1 MICALVSKT
10 FDLAELEPDE
20 ILAISGVTLAN
31 SVLENVKGLGPQIL
45 PGILDLYLKQIQ
57 SVETSD
63 FDVMLI

>member
-10 FDLAELEPDE
+10 FDLAELEEDE

-57 SVETSD
+57 SVETGD